1 MSLAD
6 KIFGT
11 YSDREL
17 KKIDGTVNAIMDL
30 EEKYSVENYTDEQ
43 LRAKTEEFKKSV
55 QICPK
60 KSDLCQKVKKKK
72 KL

>member
-30 EEKYSVENYTDEQ
+30 EEKYSIENYTDEQ
-43 LRAKTEEFKKSV
+43 LRAK
-55 QICPK
+55 
-60 KSDLCQKVKKKK
+60 QKNSRLLLLMVR
-72 KL
+72 LWMISL